1 MNERAVRHIR
11 SPCFGDI
18 ARLTLWLSFFNLAAN
33 YRLPESDF
41 CCDSEALQRL
51 LLLCHMQRP
60 RAMSA
65 SLIGRLGSSAFRLS
79 ITTVSMSLT
88 GSCFSSESA
97 PGPFHH
103 GIRRRGGTIFGA
115 ALPLDKRQVQA
126 DIRSHLIHRPART
139 SFHRSVDLSV
149 LLSRLISRGLCHCN
163 VPGPLELSAVY
174 PDAVHDHGQPTG
186 QRHDRLLHSAV
197 PGDLHGPGLE
207 PGPFGG
213 AGQHALG
220 RFIEHDPHHL
230 VAAL

>member
-1 MNERAVRHIR
+1 MGLKTRRNNLWGGLAVRQTAGP
-11 SPCFGDI
+11 SGQYD
-18 ARLTLWLSFFNLAAN
+18 LTS
-33 YRLPESDF
+33 SIV
-41 CCDSEALQRL
+41 
-51 LLLCHMQRP
+51 P
-60 RAMSA
+60 R
-65 SLIGRLGSSAFRLS
+65 G
-79 ITTVSMSLT
+79 
-88 GSCFSSESA
+88 
-97 PGPFHH
+97 
-103 GIRRRGGTIFGA
+103 
-115 ALPLDKRQVQA
+115 
-126 DIRSHLIHRPART
+126 T

-197 PGDLHGPGLE
+197 PGDLDGPGLE